1 MVKIHVRELR
11 RITEAIYRQLEAT
24 GQSEVELTADYYWN
38 IPADR
43 LYEIEAPLED
53 SLDQGQLSS
62 DWEELTE
69 VGKGQGPV
77 PSYDLAHLAAV
88 MRFVAT
94 KVI

>member
-1 MVKIHVRELR
+1 MVKIQVRELR
-11 RITEAIYRQLEAT
+11 RITEVIYRQLEAT

-43 LYEIEAPLED
+43 LYEIEAPPED

-62 DWEELTE
+62 DWEELTQ
-69 VGKGQGPV
+69 VGRSHDPL
-77 PSYDLAHLAAV
+77 PSHDLAHLSAV
-88 MRFVAT
+88 LRFVAI